1 MLLSLP
7 KSIAYSSI
15 FFGFIF
21 ITGNSITEI
30 NRILMTDEKF
40 THRNVALI
48 MNISILTFSSALL
61 LKSTRLLLSSI

>member
-7 KSIAYSSI
+7 KTIAYSSI

-21 ITGNSITEI
+21 ITGNSIKEI
-30 NRILMTDEKF
+30 NKILMTDEKF

-48 MNISILTFSSALL
+48 INISILTFSSALL
-61 LKSTRLLLSSI
+61 LKSTRLLLSSV